1 MINTESSG
9 LTQEV
14 VPAANHFI
22 LEINHFNKIISTDIA
37 PKLSNEDAFWNAKTL
52 ESIQQSVK
60 EDGWVNLWIK
70 QLFLILMAHWL
81 TLKLPFT
88 NAFKG

>member
-60 EDGWVNLWIK
+60 EDGWVNL
-70 QLFLILMAHWL
+70 
-81 TLKLPFT
+81 
-88 NAFKG
+88 